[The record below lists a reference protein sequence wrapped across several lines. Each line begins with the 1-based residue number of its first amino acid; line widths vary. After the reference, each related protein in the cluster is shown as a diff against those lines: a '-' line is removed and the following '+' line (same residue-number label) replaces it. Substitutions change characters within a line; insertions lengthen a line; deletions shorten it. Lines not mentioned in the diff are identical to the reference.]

1 MTHTETKIKALVET
15 RAGQTVA
22 HLNQSLRGDLGL
34 GSLDM
39 IELICDIEDGF
50 GIDFD
55 RPGRY
60 MHKVKTVR
68 DLAAKTDEILTAE
81 RH

>member
-1 MTHTETKIKALVET
+1 MTHTETKIKALVEA
-15 RAGQTVA
+15 RAGQAVA
-22 HLNQSLRGDLGL
+22 DLDQRLRGDLGL
-34 GSLDM
+34 DSLDM
-39 IELICDIEDGF
+39 VELICDIEDEF

-68 DLAAKTDEILTAE
+68 DLAAKTDEILTA
-81 RH
+81 